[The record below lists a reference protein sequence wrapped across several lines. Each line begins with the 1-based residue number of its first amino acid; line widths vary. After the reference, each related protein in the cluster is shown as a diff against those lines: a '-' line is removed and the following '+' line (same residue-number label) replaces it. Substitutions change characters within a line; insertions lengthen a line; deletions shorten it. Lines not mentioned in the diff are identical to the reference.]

1 MNKMMRIGMSVVL
14 VVGMLAGCAKAPA
27 EGTAGNTE
35 DTKSTVATKPA
46 ATTPA
51 ATKPN
56 STTTTKPG
64 ATKGT
69 EATKPATT
77 TAPTKGTEATKA
89 TEAPTT
95 APAANHKHSYST
107 YTVAADCWNG
117 GYDVHTCSCGDSYTD
132 NYTSAL
138 GHNYES
144 RTVAPTA
151 TEQGYTLHVCTRCSE
166 SYSDNYVPATGGGSS
181 DAAEPTEHE
190 HDLNP
195 DGTCAIDGCTYRD
208 EDVYQRW
215 LENQKKH
222 EEEEQNPYCPYCG
235 LYKYSAEHREG
246 CMRYLIDVECYIC
259 GEFVPANTCHHH

>member
-27 EGTAGNTE
+27 EGTTGNTE

-77 TAPTKGTEATKA
+77 KGTEATKA

-95 APAANHKHSYST
+95 APATNHTHSYST

-151 TEQGYTLHVCTRCSE
+151 TEQGYTLHVCTRCNE

-190 HDLNP
+190 HDLRA

-222 EEEEQNPYCPYCG
+222 EEEEKNPYCPYCG
-235 LYKYSAEHREG
+235 YYKYSAEHLDG
-246 CMRYLIDVECYIC
+246 CIRFIMDATCYIC
-259 GEFVPANTCHHH
+259 GQEVPANTCHHH

>member
-27 EGTAGNTE
+27 EGTTGNTE

-51 ATKPN
+51 TTKP
-56 STTTTKPG
+56 STTTTTKPG

-77 TAPTKGTEATKA
+77 KGTEATKA

-95 APAANHKHSYST
+95 APATNHTHSYST

-166 SYSDNYVPATGGGSS
+166 SYSDNYVPATGGESN

-190 HDLNP
+190 HDLRA

-222 EEEEQNPYCPYCG
+222 EEEEKNPYCPYCG
-235 LYKYSAEHREG
+235 LYKRSAEHPDG
-246 CMRYLIDVECYIC
+246 CMRYVMDVDECYVC
-259 GEFVPANTCHHH
+259 GQPVKANTCHHH

>member
-1 MNKMMRIGMSVVL
+1 MMRIGMSVVL

-27 EGTAGNTE
+27 EGTTGNTE

-46 ATTPA
+46 T
-51 ATKPN
+51 
-56 STTTTKPG
+56 
-64 ATKGT
+64 
-69 EATKPATT
+69 
-77 TAPTKGTEATKA
+77 TKGTEATKA

-151 TEQGYTLHVCTRCSE
+151 TERGYTLHVCTRCSE
-166 SYSDNYVPATGGGSS
+166 SYSDNYVPATGG
-181 DAAEPTEHE
+181 DP
-190 HDLNP
+190 
-195 DGTCAIDGCTYRD
+195 
-208 EDVYQRW
+208 VMQRNR
-215 LENQKKH
+215 LSMN
-222 EEEEQNPYCPYCG
+222 
-235 LYKYSAEHREG
+235 
-246 CMRYLIDVECYIC
+246 M
-259 GEFVPANTCHHH
+259 T

>member
-27 EGTAGNTE
+27 EGTTGNTE
-35 DTKSTVATKPA
+35 DTKSAVATKPA
-46 ATTPA
+46 ATTP
-51 ATKPN
+51 
-56 STTTTKPG
+56 
-64 ATKGT
+64 
-69 EATKPATT
+69 
-77 TAPTKGTEATKA
+77 EATKA

-95 APAANHKHSYST
+95 APATNHTHSYST

-151 TEQGYTLHVCTRCSE
+151 TEQGYTLHVCTRCNE

>member
-27 EGTAGNTE
+27 EGTTGNTE

-77 TAPTKGTEATKA
+77 KGTEATKA

-95 APAANHKHSYST
+95 APATNHTHSYST

-166 SYSDNYVPATGGGSS
+166 SYSDNYVPATGGGS

>member
-27 EGTAGNTE
+27 EGTTGNTE

-77 TAPTKGTEATKA
+77 KGTEATKA

-95 APAANHKHSYST
+95 APAANHTHSYST

-166 SYSDNYVPATGGGSS
+166 SYSDNYVPATGGGS